1 MMENLPSCLGV
12 AFVALL
18 VLYLARLNQ
27 LLGAGATPD
36 HVKSCTNKSRRWSA
50 QRLHDTWARLEAAPV
65 TTHSYAPRI
74 PPKQHRRYIVTGGS
88 GECRPVRLPVPV
100 EVPVEDGR
108 TLEEGNRRT
117 TLEAWITSARQTF
130 RL

>member
-1 MMENLPSCLGV
+1 MMENLPSCLV
-12 AFVALL
+12 AVFVALL

-36 HVKSCTNKSRRWSA
+36 HVKSGTDKSRRWSA
-50 QRLHDTWARLEAAPV
+50 QRLHDTCARLEAAPV
-65 TTHSYAPRI
+65 TTHSYATRI

-88 GECRPVRLPVPV
+88 GECRPVRLPVPA
-100 EVPVEDGR
+100 EDGR
-108 TLEEGNRRT
+108 TLGEGHRRT
-117 TLEAWITSARQTF
+117 TLEAWITSTRQAL